1 MDDNY
6 LEILKRS
13 YIETY
18 EEDKY
23 YAETLAADIA
33 EDVND

>member
-6 LEILKRS
+6 LETLKRS

-18 EEDKY
+18 EEDKH
-23 YAETLAADIA
+23 YAESLAADIE
-33 EDVND
+33 EDDND

>member
-1 MDDNY
+1 MEDNY
-6 LEILKRS
+6 LEILKKS

-23 YAETLAADIA
+23 YTESLAADID
-33 EDVND
+33 ENN